1 MTGSSLGENLGK
13 RDTKAEQT
21 INSEEMSVA
30 NAEWAD
36 RREWVQVMGVR
47 PTVLIWINDTGSSEC
62 LLLKHECFD
71 FFKKILFIL
80 NVDTT
85 DTKCLSNNSKT

>member
-1 MTGSSLGENLGK
+1 MTGSSLGENLGE

-30 NAEWAD
+30 HAEWAD
-36 RREWVQVMGVR
+36 SRERVQVTGVR
-47 PTVLIWINDTGSSEC
+47 PTALIWINDTGSSEC

-71 FFKKILFIL
+71 FKKKNIIYFKCRHYRYKMPI
-80 NVDTT
+80 
-85 DTKCLSNNSKT
+85 K

>member
-1 MTGSSLGENLGK
+1 MTGSSLGENLGE

-30 NAEWAD
+30 HTEWAD
-36 RREWVQVMGVR
+36 SRERVQVTGGR
-47 PTVLIWINDTGSSEC
+47 PMALIWINDTGSSEC

-71 FFKKILFIL
+71 FFLKNYLF
-80 NVDTT
+80 
-85 DTKCLSNNSKT
+85 